1 MERGLSSMT
10 LEQGRTPRG
19 RLAVLLSAFAL
30 LAWLGLG
37 ALPARSNAAVSTHKL
52 IWGPTDAAAFNTY
65 ADLGAGLYEFTI
77 NWSLIAPTRP
87 AEPTN
92 PSDPAYQWTP
102 AVDEAIANAEAHG
115 MRVVLEVSG
124 APGWANGG
132 HPWPFAPTNPQDY
145 ADFVAAASK
154 RWPAVHY
161 WQIWGEPSRRP
172 NFMPLPKHVFGE
184 KLTRAQQRGPEL
196 YAQILDDS
204 YVSLK
209 QVNPENIVIGG
220 NTYSGGDI
228 RPLAYI
234 KALRLPNGKP
244 PRMDMYG
251 QNPFGFRRPDL
262 SKDLLQPGNGVAD
275 FCDLDVIVEYVDRY
289 LSRAGRNKG
298 KLPIFISEYFVPT
311 DHKNWEFNYW
321 VSKKTAANWVTA
333 ALKITRSWK
342 RIYTFGWFELE
353 DEAPDG
359 SGTEVNRGLL
369 TYKGAKKP
377 AYYAFKNG

>member
-1 MERGLSSMT
+1 
-10 LEQGRTPRG
+10 
-19 RLAVLLSAFAL
+19 VLLSAFAL
-30 LAWLGLG
+30 LALLGLG
-37 ALPARSNAAVSTHKL
+37 ALPARANAAVSTHKL

-77 NWSLIAPTRP
+77 NWSLIAPTKP
-87 AEPTN
+87 ADPTN

-102 AVDEAIANAEAHG
+102 AVDEAIANAQAHG
-115 MRVVLEVSG
+115 MQVVLEVSG

-132 HPWPFAPTNPQDY
+132 RPWPFAPTNPQDY

-359 SGTEVNRGLL
+359 AGTEVNRGLL

-377 AYYAFKNG
+377 AYFAFKNG